1 MPAFTC
7 PHCGGPIAYNPASD
21 AMNCPYCDSIIS
33 VEDYREFLAPHGRLL
48 LNELSCPQCGAQLL
62 TTDVTTATFCSYC
75 GSSVALE
82 SRLVEEDRPDKIIP
96 FKVSKK
102 RAEKIYREKIHQTLL
117 APDWMEDPENT
128 SHFRGIYMPFHVF
141 RYGWKGAW
149 EGEASETSVR
159 RIKGVDYDVTRT
171 YDTGAQVEVNYDY
184 IPQDASTAFPD
195 AMSRAVCPYNRKNER
210 DFELPYYAGYYADRG
225 DVDASLYTD
234 KFAALVKE
242 DVEAK
247 GTLHCGKVN
256 VSASKATKDM
266 QLEPSTKR
274 AMFPVWFLSMRNRD
288 RVNYACVNGDTG
300 ELVCDIPIDFKK
312 YLKASLIVAGLFSIL
327 LNLFLTLKPNNL
339 LVFTSILALVAF
351 IIANSL
357 LNDTYRRV
365 KRWDDPGYSGVDVDR
380 VVEKKRFGIFMEA
393 LGKIIAT
400 SVGLF
405 AALMIMV
412 FFNLDE
418 DFLVMVTVFSM
429 FFWVSYV
436 IYAFVRAIRNGSG
449 GTRMARKKAP
459 AWYKAV
465 VLVKPVLAM
474 VAAVA
479 IISFFPSVD
488 EYCYAAAIFG
498 IVMICWTAF
507 DVVRTQNRFTMRD
520 LPLFNEKRG
529 GEA

>member
-7 PHCGGPIAYNPASD
+7 PHCGGPISYNPASD

-33 VEDYREFLAPHGRLL
+33 VEDYREFLSPRGRLL

-75 GSSVALE
+75 GSSVALS
-82 SRLVEEDRPDKIIP
+82 SRLVEENRPDAIIP

-102 RAEKIYREKIHQTLL
+102 RAEKIYREKIHKTLL

-128 SHFRGIYMPFHVF
+128 AHFRGIYMPFHVF
-141 RYGWKGAW
+141 RFGWKGTW
-149 EGEASETSVR
+149 EGEASETTVR

-171 YDTGAQVEVNYDY
+171 YDTGARVDVNYDY

-195 AMSRAVCPYNRKNER
+195 AMSRAVCPYKREHER

-225 DVDASLYTD
+225 DVDADLYRE
-234 KFAALVKE
+234 KFESLVKD
-242 DVEAK
+242 DVVAK
-247 GTLHCGKVN
+247 GKIHCGKVD
-256 VSASKATKDM
+256 VSATKATQNM
-266 QLEPSTKR
+266 QLEASTKR

-312 YLKASLIVAGLFSIL
+312 YLKAAIIVAGLFSIL

-339 LVFTSILALVAF
+339 LVFTSALALTAF

-380 VVEKKRFGIFMEA
+380 VVEKKRISAFFEA
-393 LGKIIAT
+393 LAKIIAT

-405 AALMIMV
+405 LLLVVLAFFDVDETLLAFAATAAML
-412 FFNLDE
+412 
-418 DFLVMVTVFSM
+418 
-429 FFWVSYV
+429 FWVFYV
-436 IYAFVRAIRNGSG
+436 SYAFVKAFRSRAGAQVSK
-449 GTRMARKKAP
+449 KKAP
-459 AWYKAV
+459 PWYKAL

-474 VAAVA
+474 VAAVV
-479 IISFFPSVD
+479 IIALFPSVD